1 LYLYISL
8 NEYFK
13 TNYKILLNKFFV
25 ILKLDATFNHKF
37 ASTKNNHN
45 LSNHTTM
52 SSLRHYLL
60 IFYFLILTTTIAI
73 SQNSQEDQND
83 DPTPGWV
90 YMMGDMDA
98 NFYDVQK
105 IATEYYRINSQGKG
119 SGWKQFK
126 RWEYF
131 TEPRVYPTGNRI
143 NHAQI
148 WNEISK
154 FNASNTGNNRMLQ
167 NSWLPMGPS
176 TSANVTGHWNPGLG
190 RINVIAVDPN
200 DSNII
205 YIGSPS
211 GGLWKT
217 LDEGANWTP
226 LTDNQPVL
234 GVSAIAINPNNTDVL
249 YIGTGDKDSGDN
261 YSIGVLKSLDGGN
274 SWNTTG
280 LDWTINQN
288 RTIAKLIINSNNTDI
303 LYAATTSGLYRTTDA
318 GVSWFKVLSGDIDD
332 LEFKPGNPNV
342 VYAIAPRK
350 FYKSTDGGDTFVET
364 TGVPTS
370 GRAQIAVTDDNPY
383 YVYYFSSNNGIY
395 RSEDSGDSFTKM
407 SSQPNQGSQAWY
419 DLAFCVSDMD
429 ANEVHLG
436 EINTWR
442 STTGGTSWTKTT
454 NWTWNNPIGYTHCD
468 IHEMVF
474 YNGTLY
480 VGSDG
485 LISKSTDGGNNWI
498 NLSEGLTIRQFYKI
512 GTSKNDPY
520 KILGGSQDNGTSVYT
535 TNHWHEWLGADGMEC
550 IPDYTNS
557 NIVYGTSQNG
567 VFYKST
573 SGGNNGGANIT
584 QPGGGNWVTPFVM
597 HPEDP
602 QTLFVGSSEVKKTTN
617 GMMSWTT
624 ISNFGMGNLNNLAI
638 AESNGDYL
646 YASRDDNIYRTS
658 NGGASWSSISNGL
671 PNLSISYIAVH
682 PEDPLTI
689 AVSLSGFTNGEKV
702 YTSEDGGSNW
712 INYSSNL
719 PNIPANCVAFGI
731 GDINPLYVGMDVGV
745 YYTDGNL
752 TEWNSFMD
760 NLPNVIVN
768 ELEINIDA
776 QLIRAATYGR
786 GLWENTLIIY
796 DPQALFEADQT
807 LIPIDC
813 SINFNSLSQ
822 GPPQTY
828 EWIFEGANPSTS
840 TDKNP
845 IDISYNTPGSWDV
858 QLIVTNSLG
867 SDTLLIEDYIT
878 VSATLLPEPDFMTED
893 SIACSDNELQLY
905 DLSLY
910 CPSTWEWNFSPSTV
924 TYLDGTNANS
934 QNPKV
939 SFEPG
944 LYTVELTTSNSIGS
958 NSLTKVDYIQAGG
971 KQLPF
976 IEDFE
981 ATSLTDRGWT
991 VENPDEQIGWEMKE
1005 VLGNNPGNKAP
1016 YMNMIN
1022 YPKFG
1027 ERDRMISPSLNF
1039 TGMSNLHLRFEYAYA
1054 QRYYQKDSLIVKIS
1068 NDCGITWSRIYANGP
1083 DGSGIFA
1090 TSPTN
1095 ENEFEPQNSEDWCGE
1110 GYGAQCVLLD
1120 LTAWQGVP
1128 NVKIMFE
1135 SYCHYGNNLYID
1147 NVLIAN
1153 NVGVSEQN
1161 LNNET
1166 FEVIPNPSDGLFN
1179 ISATNITGK
1188 YDIIIRN
1195 IHGQVV
1201 WNKNYSDS
1209 QTAASYEVNLSE
1221 EAKGVYFVEIK
1232 SANKTM
1238 SQKLVIK

>member
-1 LYLYISL
+1 
-8 NEYFK
+8 
-13 TNYKILLNKFFV
+13 
-25 ILKLDATFNHKF
+25 
-37 ASTKNNHN
+37 
-45 LSNHTTM
+45 M

-498 NLSEGLTIRQFYKI
+498 NLSEGLTI
-512 GTSKNDPY
+512 
-520 KILGGSQDNGTSVYT
+520 
-535 TNHWHEWLGADGMEC
+535 
-550 IPDYTNS
+550 
-557 NIVYGTSQNG
+557 
-567 VFYKST
+567 
-573 SGGNNGGANIT
+573 
-584 QPGGGNWVTPFVM
+584 
-597 HPEDP
+597 
-602 QTLFVGSSEVKKTTN
+602 
-617 GMMSWTT
+617 
-624 ISNFGMGNLNNLAI
+624 
-638 AESNGDYL
+638 
-646 YASRDDNIYRTS
+646 
-658 NGGASWSSISNGL
+658 
-671 PNLSISYIAVH
+671 
-682 PEDPLTI
+682 
-689 AVSLSGFTNGEKV
+689 
-702 YTSEDGGSNW
+702 
-712 INYSSNL
+712 
-719 PNIPANCVAFGI
+719 
-731 GDINPLYVGMDVGV
+731 
-745 YYTDGNL
+745 
-752 TEWNSFMD
+752 
-760 NLPNVIVN
+760 
-768 ELEINIDA
+768 
-776 QLIRAATYGR
+776 
-786 GLWENTLIIY
+786 
-796 DPQALFEADQT
+796 
-807 LIPIDC
+807 
-813 SINFNSLSQ
+813 
-822 GPPQTY
+822 
-828 EWIFEGANPSTS
+828 
-840 TDKNP
+840 
-845 IDISYNTPGSWDV
+845 
-858 QLIVTNSLG
+858 
-867 SDTLLIEDYIT
+867 
-878 VSATLLPEPDFMTED
+878 
-893 SIACSDNELQLY
+893 
-905 DLSLY
+905 
-910 CPSTWEWNFSPSTV
+910 
-924 TYLDGTNANS
+924 
-934 QNPKV
+934 
-939 SFEPG
+939 
-944 LYTVELTTSNSIGS
+944 
-958 NSLTKVDYIQAGG
+958 
-971 KQLPF
+971 
-976 IEDFE
+976 
-981 ATSLTDRGWT
+981 
-991 VENPDEQIGWEMKE
+991 
-1005 VLGNNPGNKAP
+1005 
-1016 YMNMIN
+1016 
-1022 YPKFG
+1022 
-1027 ERDRMISPSLNF
+1027 
-1039 TGMSNLHLRFEYAYA
+1039 
-1054 QRYYQKDSLIVKIS
+1054 
-1068 NDCGITWSRIYANGP
+1068 
-1083 DGSGIFA
+1083 
-1090 TSPTN
+1090 
-1095 ENEFEPQNSEDWCGE
+1095 
-1110 GYGAQCVLLD
+1110 
-1120 LTAWQGVP
+1120 
-1128 NVKIMFE
+1128 
-1135 SYCHYGNNLYID
+1135 
-1147 NVLIAN
+1147 
-1153 NVGVSEQN
+1153 
-1161 LNNET
+1161 
-1166 FEVIPNPSDGLFN
+1166 
-1179 ISATNITGK
+1179 
-1188 YDIIIRN
+1188 
-1195 IHGQVV
+1195 
-1201 WNKNYSDS
+1201 
-1209 QTAASYEVNLSE
+1209 
-1221 EAKGVYFVEIK
+1221 
-1232 SANKTM
+1232 
-1238 SQKLVIK
+1238 